1 MTTTVTSLGT
11 PRPPSAAAATAHVP
25 FPRTLA
31 QRDRARFARYR
42 ELLDFFEG
50 RRAAPSGS
58 RRERML
64 QFNYARAFVEKGA
77 AYLVSDHRPVATATE
92 ETSEGRRRAAEA
104 EQALRELWEANE
116 LLRLDLD
123 GELDTAVLGDGAY
136 KSRGRARAARRRLRA
151 RRAGPPRMEPRRR
164 RAGGILLG
172 KTNTPELTFAG
183 ETDNLVYG
191 RTNNPFD
198 LSRAPGGSS
207 GGAGAIVCCG
217 GAAFDIGSDTGGSV
231 RGPAHYCGITGIKPN
246 SGRVPRTGHIVPHG
260 LGALD
265 SLTQNGPMARYVED
279 LALIMPIIS
288 GPDWSDPFIMPV
300 PLGDPADVDINGLRV
315 CFYTDNGVRTPTAE
329 IMATV
334 RGAAAALDDVCASV
348 EEDLPRA
355 IPENPGI
362 SDMLRQ
368 GDGQAGAHRML
379 AKYGTTETHEWMTRQ
394 LQKSSESILPVG
406 EYTAVLEQVD
416 AYRSAMLGFMQNYDV
431 IICPVSSFAA
441 LPHGESMM
449 DKNRA
454 GMNYTATYNIT
465 GWPSTVVR
473 GGTSPDGLPIGV
485 QVVAR
490 PWREDV
496 SLAVAQYLEG
506 ALGGWQKPPM

>member
-1 MTTTVTSLGT
+1 MTDTNDIIYASAKTMAQAIQDKHVSAVELVETHLARIDEVNPALNAVVQLAAERARAEAVEADAALARGESLGT
-11 PRPPSAAAATAHVP
+11 LHGVP
-25 FPRTLA
+25 FTLK
-31 QRDRARFARYR
+31 DSI
-42 ELLDFFEG
+42 DTEG
-50 RRAAPSGS
+50 VVTTGGTLGRKDYVPDA
-58 RRERML
+58 
-64 QFNYARAFVEKGA
+64 
-77 AYLVSDHRPVATATE
+77 DATV
-92 ETSEGRRRAAEA
+92 
-104 EQALRELWEANE
+104 
-116 LLRLDLD
+116 
-123 GELDTAVLGDGAY
+123 TA
-136 KSRGRARAARRRLRA
+136 RLRA
-151 RRAGPPRMEPRRR
+151 AG
-164 RAGGILLG
+164 AILLG

-416 AYRSAMLGFMQNYDV
+416 AYRSSMLGFMENYDV

-506 ALGGWQKPPM
+506 ALGGWQRPPM